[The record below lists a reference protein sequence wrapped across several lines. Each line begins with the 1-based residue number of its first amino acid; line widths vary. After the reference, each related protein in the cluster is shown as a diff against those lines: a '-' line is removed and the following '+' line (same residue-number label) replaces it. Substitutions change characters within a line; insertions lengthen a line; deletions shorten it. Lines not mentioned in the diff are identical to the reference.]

1 MAIRDLL
8 ARADRFCERIGKV
21 STRIDAAKA
30 AAIAFAERKDGMAH
44 KDKRFAGEIGGIAFN
59 DSVIGE
65 LPFTPFDG
73 CLEHVE
79 RFVRNLEPDGLTNFS
94 NPLLLLEDRFSEGGG
109 ALDPEVL
116 DRVVFESDG
125 GHNLKGEKPTDITD
139 RLKARWVVVD
149 TIGIGNSDEGDDAEV
164 DKGLLAAMAS
174 IIDGDTRYRF
184 ISRSGEL
191 IEEYFNLAGTLASG
205 STAGGDVGFT
215 GGYESEEYFYE
226 RCILVIDCSGSMTQE
241 MHE

>member
-8 ARADRFCERIGKV
+8 ARADRLCERIGKV
-21 STRIDAAKA
+21 STRIAAAFA

-44 KDKRFAGEIGGIAFN
+44 KDKRFAGEISVIAFN

-79 RFVRNLEPDGLTNFS
+79 RFVRNLKPDGLTNFS
-94 NPLLLLEDRFSEGGG
+94 DPLLLAEDRFSEGGG
-109 ALDPEVL
+109 ELDPEVL
-116 DRVVFESDG
+116 DRIIFMSDG
-125 GHNLKGEKPTDITD
+125 GHNQKGEKPTNITD

-164 DKGLLAAMAS
+164 EKWLLVDMAS
-174 IIDGDTRYRF
+174 TIDGDVRYRF
-184 ISRSGEL
+184 ISRSSEL

-205 STAGGDVGFT
+205 TAPGDDVGFT

-241 MHE
+241 MCE